1 MQAKYSLLYPY
12 QPPAGMAGAK
22 DSVHGLYRE
31 REGLETGQQRRL
43 TPFTAIIQYMS
54 LFLFLLLTP
63 PPSVFRSTA

>member
-22 DSVHGLYRE
+22 DSVHGFYRE

-43 TPFTAIIQYMS
+43 TPFTAII
-54 LFLFLLLTP
+54 
-63 PPSVFRSTA
+63 